1 MNFYHPEYLY
11 YLLAIIIPIIIHLFN
26 FKRFKKVYFTNIAFL
41 KDVHQQSKRH
51 SQWRHIIIMLLRML
65 IIASMVFAFA
75 GPYIPNNTNQNSS
88 SDITNINVF
97 LDNSFSMQARGEEG
111 SLFEEARVISRE
123 IALAHK
129 NTDQYRLLT
138 NEESSFSKPYV
149 SREIFLDQLEKISI
163 NNASLNFAELVSRIN
178 ETDEIPIEK
187 ELYIV
192 SDFQKV
198 QSDISSWQS
207 DSMRKV
213 FLIPI
218 IAATQG
224 NVFIDSVWIES
235 PVLQPKQNIKL
246 HYRIQNQSSKAVED
260 LPVTM
265 RVFESQKS
273 VQSIN
278 IPEMSSNE
286 SVINFRLDT
295 SGFYS
300 ARIEIQDYPVVYDDV
315 FSFSVHLQNAIDV
328 LSISSKN
335 ANKDINTYLKSDT
348 SFSATF
354 MDEDRVDYSSFH
366 NYSTII
372 LNSITNYSSGLNIE
386 LKKFINNGGN
396 IVIIPNNENTIEEL
410 NSFYITLDLPL
421 IKSLDTTRISFGSF
435 DLQSNEFSGIFN
447 ITNSKN
453 KLDEN
458 TDLPYFRNKQILKSR
473 FNLNSHVILK
483 DETGDAIIIRS
494 NKKNGK
500 IYNLYFPIDSKL
512 SNFSSHSVFVP
523 IMFNLLR
530 NVIQNESLYYTLGN
544 NDKLLLNY
552 SPNNGNE
559 VFKMKQINDSIEF
572 IPQYGFQQNQLK
584 ISFQHQPQNE
594 GTYMITVNNEILAL
608 ASFNY
613 NRNESYLSYYN
624 TADLQLFIDNNKLQG
639 VEIMEARKGAMKD
652 LVSQAKEG
660 LQLWKLFVIFALSF
674 LIIELLLLRFSK

>member
-1 MNFYHPEYLY
+1 MSFYHPEYLY
-11 YLLAIIIPIIIHLFN
+11 YLLALLIPIIIHLFN

-41 KDVHQQSKRH
+41 KDVQQQSKRH

-75 GPYIPNNTNQNSS
+75 GPYIPSDSNKNSS
-88 SDITNINVF
+88 SDIININVF
-97 LDNSFSMQARGEEG
+97 IDNSFSMQARGEEG

-163 NNASLNFAELVSRIN
+163 NNTSLKFTELVSRIN
-178 ETDEIPIEK
+178 ETDEKNIEK

-192 SDFQKV
+192 SDFQKA
-198 QSDISSWQS
+198 QSNISSWQA
-207 DSMRKV
+207 DSMRKI

-235 PVLQPKQNIKL
+235 PLLQPRQNIKL

-265 RVFESQKS
+265 RIFESQKS

-295 SGFYS
+295 SGFYA

-315 FSFSVHLQNAIDV
+315 FYFSVNLQDAIDV

-348 SFSATF
+348 SFIATF
-354 MDEDRVDYSSFH
+354 MDENRVDYSSFY

-386 LKKFINNGGN
+386 LKKFMNNGGN
-396 IVIIPNNENTIEEL
+396 IVIIPSNESTIEDL
-410 NSFYITLDLPL
+410 NNFYTTLELPL
-421 IKSLDTTRISFGSF
+421 IKSFDTTRISFGSF
-435 DLQSNEFSGIFN
+435 DLQSDEFSGIFN

-458 TDLPYFRNKQILKSR
+458 TDLPYLRNKQILTSN

-483 DETGDAIIIRS
+483 DETGDAIIVRS
-494 NKKNGK
+494 DKKNGK
-500 IYNLYFPIDSKL
+500 VYNLYFPIDSEL

-552 SPNNGNE
+552 SPNSNNE
-559 VFKMKQINDSIEF
+559 VFKMKRINDSIEF

-594 GTYMITVNNEILAL
+594 GAYSITSNKEVLAL

-624 TADLQLFIDNNKLQG
+624 TVDLQLFIDNNKLEG

-652 LVSQAKEG
+652 IVSQAKEG
-660 LQLWKLFVIFALSF
+660 LQLWKLFVILALSF